1 MKTYLKFLSRN
12 KLYTAIEF
20 IGLSVA
26 LAFVIIS
33 FCYVVQQYA
42 VTRENPDRERIY
54 AVGDSESFLNCYG
67 MKEVFDGKLPEV
79 ETVSHFMLLKD
90 QLIHAGEQNFV
101 GNALVCDVDF
111 FSIFPVVFKEGGQE
125 MLSERNA
132 AFISEKLAAIL
143 NEESAN
149 RPLIVQND
157 TLHVV
162 GIIADKGSSLLPD
175 FDVMFDFGHGQSFN
189 IKTYREKPFSN
200 WSNLGTFIKVRPD
213 VDREELATKLQA
225 LCDVQFE
232 NSLTFSGLS
241 MVRFDELYFSSVY
254 TGLNKG
260 DRSMLRTMI
269 IIGLLLLVSAL
280 LNYINLNVA
289 LVGKRAKEMASRRL
303 LGAQKSDIVWKFLG
317 EAFVFTL
324 FSFIVGIAIAHA
336 IVPTVNRL
344 LQSDVAISIP
354 FHLPYLATYL
364 LMVVVVSLLA
374 GILPAAIVSQAQP
387 IDVVRGTFR
396 FRNRTVLSKVFI
408 VVQNIIAIVLIAL
421 VLTMELQ
428 MHHMDNRPVGLNVEN
443 LFFLGSDLDYTTEK
457 EALVEELRALPCV
470 KDLASA
476 DAVPGV
482 RPMTLGLK
490 KLHDTEKTVMIPL
503 LTCDTAAF
511 RMLGFEVKE
520 RFSDADARSF
530 WITEATAAGMT
541 GLPYGE
547 NNLDSIVLW
556 QKRCIAMPVCGVIA
570 DFSMQDAL
578 HVTDED
584 YAMVLGNCGWRNK
597 SHLLIDVVG
606 DHREAKRAIDAVY
619 KKHCEKVF
627 GAYMEPYYND
637 FVENVIAKQY
647 DKQRRQMRLI
657 EIIMGIAVLL
667 SLLGLVAIST
677 HFASEREKT
686 IAIRKVFGGTMQSE
700 IRRNLKEYIIMILI
714 ANVIAIPV
722 AVWLCK
728 RYLEDFAY
736 RVDLHPWI
744 FVVTVVLSFVI
755 AIGSVLWQIVSV
767 ARVNP
772 VDGVE
777 ERMNYECGMMNVEL
791 GMARSDAGFG
801 QDLGPAGPPRRG
813 DISVTVGRDLR
824 QYPGRQYPGRLSPV
838 GAT

>member
-54 AVGDSESFLNCYG
+54 AVGSKDMINCYG
-67 MKEVFDGKLPEV
+67 MKEVFDGKLPEL
-79 ETVSHFMLLKD
+79 EAVSHFQFVQD
-90 QLIHAGEQNFV
+90 QLIHVGEQNFV
-101 GNALVCDVDF
+101 GTLLVCDVEF
-111 FSIFPVVFKEGGQE
+111 FDMFSVTLKEGAPG

-132 AFISEKLAAIL
+132 AFISEKLAERL
-143 NEESAN
+143 NEEN
-149 RPLIVQND
+149 VNKPLIVGSD
-157 TLHVV
+157 TLDVAGV
-162 GIIADKGSSLLPD
+162 IADKGSSLLPE
-175 FDVMFDFGHGQSFN
+175 FDVMLNYEYVQSPSIKSYRGNPFN
-189 IKTYREKPFSN
+189 Y
-200 WSNLGTFIKVRPD
+200 WSNIGTFIKVRSD
-213 VDREELATKLQA
+213 VDQEELASKLQA

-232 NSLTFSGLS
+232 NSPSWDGLM
-241 MVRFDELYFSSVY
+241 MVRFDELFYASVY
-254 TGLNKG
+254 TSLNKG

-269 IIGLLLLVSAL
+269 IIGLLLLISAL

-324 FSFIVGIAIAHA
+324 FSFVVGLAIAHA

-344 LQSDVAISIP
+344 LQSDVAITIS
-354 FHLPYLATYL
+354 FALPYLAAYL
-364 LMVVVVSLLA
+364 LMVIVVSLLA
-374 GILPAAIVSQAQP
+374 GILPAAIISKAQP

-408 VVQNIIAIVLIAL
+408 VVQNVIAILLIAL

-428 MHHMDNRPVGLNVEN
+428 MHHMENRSTGLNVEN
-443 LFFLGSDLDYTTEK
+443 LFFLGSDLDYTAEK
-457 EALVEELRALPCV
+457 EAFVEELRALPCV

-482 RPMTLGLK
+482 ITMTLGLK
-490 KLHDTEKTVMIPL
+490 KLHDSESRTMVPML
-503 LTCDTAAF
+503 SCDTAAF

-520 RFSDADARSF
+520 RFLDADAQSF
-530 WITEATAAGMT
+530 WITETTAAGMT

-547 NNLDSIVLW
+547 NNLDSIVMW
-556 QKRCIAMPVCGVIA
+556 QKRCMGMPVCGVLA

-584 YAMVLGNCGWRNK
+584 YVIVLGNGGWDSN

-606 DHREAKRAIDAVY
+606 DHREAKHAIDAVY

-627 GAYMEPYYND
+627 GAYLEPDYND

-657 EIIMGIAVLL
+657 ELIMAISVVL
-667 SLLGLVAIST
+667 SLLGLVAMST

-714 ANVIAIPV
+714 ANAIAIPV

-736 RVDLHPWI
+736 RIDLHPWI

-772 VDGVE
+772 VWALKKE
-777 ERMNYECGMMNVEL
+777 
-791 GMARSDAGFG
+791 
-801 QDLGPAGPPRRG
+801 
-813 DISVTVGRDLR
+813 
-824 QYPGRQYPGRLSPV
+824 
-838 GAT
+838 

>member
-54 AVGDSESFLNCYG
+54 AVGDKKDFLNCYG
-67 MKEVFDGKLPEV
+67 MKEVIDGKLPEV
-79 ETVSHFMLLKD
+79 ETVSHFHLIQD
-90 QLIHAGEQNFV
+90 QLINVGEQNFV
-101 GNALVCDVDF
+101 GKMLVCDVDF
-111 FSIFPVVFKEGGQE
+111 FSIFPVVFKEGSPE

-132 AFISEKLAAIL
+132 AFISEKLAKKL
-143 NEESAN
+143 NEASAE
-149 RPLIVQND
+149 RPLIIQDD
-157 TLHVV
+157 TLHIV
-162 GIIADKGSSLLPD
+162 GVIADKGSSLLPD
-175 FDVMFDFGHGQSFN
+175 FDVMFNYEHGQSYL
-189 IKTYREKPFSN
+189 IQSYRENPFN
-200 WSNLGTFIKVRPD
+200 HWANLGTFIKVRSD
-213 VDREELATKLQA
+213 VDQEELSSKLQA

-232 NSLTFSGLS
+232 NSPSWDGLM
-241 MVRFDELYFSSVY
+241 MVRFDELFYASVY
-254 TGLNKG
+254 TSLNKG

-269 IIGLLLLVSAL
+269 IIGLLLLISAL

-324 FSFIVGIAIAHA
+324 FSFVVGLAIAHA

-344 LQSDVAISIP
+344 LQSDVAITIS
-354 FHLPYLATYL
+354 FAFPYLVAYL
-364 LMVVVVSLLA
+364 LMVIVVSLLA
-374 GILPAAIVSQAQP
+374 GILPAAIISKAQP

-408 VVQNIIAIVLIAL
+408 VVQNVIAILLIAL

-428 MHHMDNRPVGLNVEN
+428 MHHMDERSTGLNVEN
-443 LFFLGSDLDYTTEK
+443 LFFLGSDLDYTAEK

-476 DAVPGV
+476 NAVPGV
-482 RPMTLGLK
+482 RSMTLGLK
-490 KLHDTEKTVMIPL
+490 KLHDPEKTVMVPIL
-503 LTCDTAAF
+503 SCDTAAF

-520 RFSDADARSF
+520 RFLDADARSF
-530 WITEATAAGMT
+530 WITETTAAGVT

-547 NNLDSIVLW
+547 NNFDSIVMW
-556 QKRCIAMPVCGVIA
+556 QKQCIGMPVCGVLA

-584 YAMVLGNCGWRNK
+584 YVIVFGNGGWNPG

-606 DHREAKRAIDAVY
+606 DHREAKHAIDAVY
-619 KKHCEKVF
+619 KKHCEKVL
-627 GAYMEPYYND
+627 GAYLEPDYND

-657 EIIMGIAVLL
+657 ELIMAISVIL
-667 SLLGLVAIST
+667 SLLGLVAMST

-736 RVDLHPWI
+736 RIDLHPWI

-772 VDGVE
+772 VTALKKE
-777 ERMNYECGMMNVEL
+777 
-791 GMARSDAGFG
+791 
-801 QDLGPAGPPRRG
+801 
-813 DISVTVGRDLR
+813 
-824 QYPGRQYPGRLSPV
+824 
-838 GAT
+838 

>member
-1 MKTYLKFLSRN
+1 MKSYLKFLSHN
-12 KLYTAIEF
+12 KLYTVIEF
-20 IGLSVA
+20 VGLSVA

-54 AVGDSESFLNCYG
+54 AVGESESFLNCYG
-67 MKEVFDGKLPEV
+67 MKEVIDGKLPEV
-79 ETVSHFMLLKD
+79 ETVSHFQFVQD
-90 QLIHAGEQNFV
+90 QLIHFGEQNFV
-101 GNALVCDVDF
+101 GNMLVCDVDF
-111 FSIFPVVFKEGGQE
+111 FSIFPVVFKDGSPE

-132 AFISEKLAAIL
+132 AFISEKLAKKL
-143 NEESAN
+143 NEASAE
-149 RPLIVQND
+149 RPLIIQDD
-157 TLHVV
+157 TLHIV
-162 GIIADKGSSLLPD
+162 GVIADKGSSLLPD
-175 FDVMFDFGHGQSFN
+175 IDVMFNYEHGQSYA
-189 IKTYREKPFSN
+189 IQSYRENPFN
-200 WSNLGTFIKVRPD
+200 HWANIGTFIKVRPD
-213 VDREELATKLQA
+213 VDQEELASKLQA

-232 NSLTFSGLS
+232 NSPSWDGLM
-241 MVRFDELYFSSVY
+241 MVRFDELFYASVY

-269 IIGLLLLVSAL
+269 IIGLLLLISAL

-324 FSFIVGIAIAHA
+324 FSFVVGLAIAHA

-344 LQSDVAISIP
+344 LQSDVAITIS
-354 FHLPYLATYL
+354 FALPYLAAYL
-364 LMVVVVSLLA
+364 LMVIVVSLLA
-374 GILPAAIVSQAQP
+374 GILPAAIISKAQP

-408 VVQNIIAIVLIAL
+408 VVQNVIAILLIAL

-428 MHHMDNRPVGLNVEN
+428 MHHMDERSTGLNVEN
-443 LFFLGSDLDYTTEK
+443 LFFLGSDLDYTAEK

-476 DAVPGV
+476 NAVPGV
-482 RPMTLGLK
+482 RSMTLGLK
-490 KLHDTEKTVMIPL
+490 KLHDPEKTAMVPL
-503 LTCDTAAF
+503 LSCDTAAF

-520 RFSDADARSF
+520 RFLDADARSF
-530 WITEATAAGMT
+530 WITETTAAGVT

-547 NNLDSIVLW
+547 NNFDSIVMW
-556 QKRCIAMPVCGVIA
+556 QKRCMGMPVCGVLA

-584 YAMVLGNCGWRNK
+584 YVIVFGNGGWK
-597 SHLLIDVVG
+597 PDSHLLIDVVG

-627 GAYMEPYYND
+627 GAYLEPDYND

-657 EIIMGIAVLL
+657 ELIMAISVVL
-667 SLLGLVAIST
+667 SLLGLVAMST

-736 RVDLHPWI
+736 RIDLHPWI
-744 FVVTVVLSFVI
+744 FVVTVALSFVI

-772 VDGVE
+772 VRALKKE
-777 ERMNYECGMMNVEL
+777 
-791 GMARSDAGFG
+791 
-801 QDLGPAGPPRRG
+801 
-813 DISVTVGRDLR
+813 
-824 QYPGRQYPGRLSPV
+824 
-838 GAT
+838 

>member
-20 IGLSVA
+20 VGLSVA

-33 FCYVVQQYA
+33 FCYVMQQYA

-54 AVGDSESFLNCYG
+54 AVGDKKDFLNCYG
-67 MKEVFDGKLPEV
+67 MKEVIDGKLP
-79 ETVSHFMLLKD
+79 VSHFHLIQD
-90 QLIHAGEQNFV
+90 QLINVGEQNFV
-101 GNALVCDVDF
+101 GKMLVCDVEF
-111 FSIFPVVFKEGGQE
+111 FSIFPVVFKEGSPE

-132 AFISEKLAAIL
+132 AFISEKLAKKL
-143 NEESAN
+143 NEASAE
-149 RPLIVQND
+149 RPLIIQDD
-157 TLHVV
+157 TLHIV
-162 GIIADKGSSLLPD
+162 GVIADKGSSLLPD
-175 FDVMFDFGHGQSFN
+175 FDVMFNYEHGQSYA
-189 IKTYREKPFSN
+189 IQSYRENPFN
-200 WSNLGTFIKVRPD
+200 HWANLGTFIKVRSD
-213 VDREELATKLQA
+213 VDQEELSSKLQA

-232 NSLTFSGLS
+232 NSPNWDGLM
-241 MVRFDELYFSSVY
+241 MVRFDELYYASVY
-254 TGLNKG
+254 TSLNKG

-269 IIGLLLLVSAL
+269 IIGLLLLISAL

-324 FSFIVGIAIAHA
+324 FSFVVGLAIAHA

-344 LQSDVAISIP
+344 LQSDVAITIS
-354 FHLPYLATYL
+354 FALPYLAAYL
-364 LMVVVVSLLA
+364 LMVIVVSLLA
-374 GILPAAIVSQAQP
+374 GILPAAIISKAQP

-408 VVQNIIAIVLIAL
+408 VVQNVIAILLIAL

-428 MHHMDNRPVGLNVEN
+428 MHHMDERSTGLNVEN
-443 LFFLGSDLDYTTEK
+443 LFFLGSDLDYTAEK

-476 DAVPGV
+476 NAVPGV
-482 RPMTLGLK
+482 RSMTLGLK
-490 KLHDTEKTVMIPL
+490 KLHDPEKIAMVPL
-503 LTCDTAAF
+503 LSCDTAAF
-511 RMLGFEVKE
+511 RLLGFEVKE
-520 RFSDADARSF
+520 RFLDADARSF
-530 WITEATAAGMT
+530 WITETTAAGVT

-547 NNLDSIVLW
+547 NNFDSIVMW
-556 QKRCIAMPVCGVIA
+556 QKHCIGMPVCGVLA

-584 YAMVLGNCGWRNK
+584 YVIVFGNGGWK
-597 SHLLIDVVG
+597 PDSHLLIDVVG
-606 DHREAKRAIDAVY
+606 DHREAKHAIDAVY

-627 GAYMEPYYND
+627 GAYLEPDYND

-657 EIIMGIAVLL
+657 ELIMAISVIL
-667 SLLGLVAIST
+667 SLLGLVAMST

-700 IRRNLKEYIIMILI
+700 IHRNLKEYIIMILI
-714 ANVIAIPV
+714 ANAIAIPV

-736 RVDLHPWI
+736 RIDLHPWI
-744 FVVTVVLSFVI
+744 FVVTVLLSFVI

-772 VDGVE
+772 V
-777 ERMNYECGMMNVEL
+777 
-791 GMARSDAGFG
+791 MA
-801 QDLGPAGPPRRG
+801 LKKE
-813 DISVTVGRDLR
+813 
-824 QYPGRQYPGRLSPV
+824 
-838 GAT
+838 

>member
-33 FCYVVQQYA
+33 FCYVVQQYT

-54 AVGDSESFLNCYG
+54 AVGESESFLNCYG
-67 MKEVFDGKLPEV
+67 MKEVIDGKLPEV
-79 ETVSHFMLLKD
+79 ETVSHFHLMQD
-90 QLIHAGEQNFV
+90 QLINVGEQNFV
-101 GNALVCDVDF
+101 GKMLVCDVDF
-111 FSIFPVVFKEGGQE
+111 FSIFPVVFKEGSPE

-132 AFISEKLAAIL
+132 AFISEKLAKKL
-143 NEESAN
+143 NEASAE
-149 RPLIVQND
+149 RPLIIQDD
-157 TLHVV
+157 TLHIV
-162 GIIADKGSSLLPD
+162 GVIADKGSSLLPE
-175 FDVMFDFGHGQSFN
+175 FDVMLSFEYGQSRSIKNNRENPYNYWAN
-189 IKTYREKPFSN
+189 IC
-200 WSNLGTFIKVRPD
+200 TFIKVRPD
-213 VDREELATKLQA
+213 VDQEELASKLQA

-232 NSLTFSGLS
+232 NSPSWDGLM
-241 MVRFDELYFSSVY
+241 MVRFDELFYASVY
-254 TGLNKG
+254 TSLNKG

-269 IIGLLLLVSAL
+269 IIGLLLLISAL

-324 FSFIVGIAIAHA
+324 FSFVVGLAIAHA

-344 LQSDVAISIP
+344 LQSDVTITIS
-354 FHLPYLATYL
+354 FALPYLVAYL
-364 LMVVVVSLLA
+364 LMVIVVSLLA
-374 GILPAAIVSQAQP
+374 GILPAAIISKAQP

-408 VVQNIIAIVLIAL
+408 VVQNVIAILLIAL

-428 MHHMDNRPVGLNVEN
+428 MHHMENRSTGLNVEN
-443 LFFLGSDLDYTTEK
+443 LFFFGSDLDHTAEK

-482 RPMTLGLK
+482 RSMTLGLK
-490 KLHDTEKTVMIPL
+490 KLHDPEKAAMVPL
-503 LTCDTAAF
+503 LSCDTAAF

-520 RFSDADARSF
+520 RFLDADARSF

-547 NNLDSIVLW
+547 NNFDSIVMW
-556 QKRCIAMPVCGVIA
+556 QKHCIGMPVCGVLA

-584 YAMVLGNCGWRNK
+584 YVIVFGNGGWNPD

-627 GAYMEPYYND
+627 GAYLEPDYND

-657 EIIMGIAVLL
+657 ELIMAISVVL
-667 SLLGLVAIST
+667 SLLGLVAMST

-714 ANVIAIPV
+714 ANAIAIPV

-736 RVDLHPWI
+736 RIDLHPWI

-772 VDGVE
+772 V
-777 ERMNYECGMMNVEL
+777 
-791 GMARSDAGFG
+791 MA
-801 QDLGPAGPPRRG
+801 LKKE
-813 DISVTVGRDLR
+813 
-824 QYPGRQYPGRLSPV
+824 
-838 GAT
+838 

>member
-20 IGLSVA
+20 VGLSVA

-33 FCYVVQQYA
+33 FCYVVQQYT

-54 AVGDSESFLNCYG
+54 AVGESESFLNCYG
-67 MKEVFDGKLPEV
+67 MKEVIDGKLPEV
-79 ETVSHFMLLKD
+79 ETVSHFHLMQD
-90 QLIHAGEQNFV
+90 QLINVGEQNFV
-101 GNALVCDVDF
+101 GKMLVCDVDF
-111 FSIFPVVFKEGGQE
+111 FSIFPVVFKEGSPE

-132 AFISEKLAAIL
+132 AFISEKLAKKL
-143 NEESAN
+143 NEASAE
-149 RPLIVQND
+149 RPLIIQDD
-157 TLHVV
+157 TLHIV
-162 GIIADKGSSLLPD
+162 GVIADKGSSLLPE
-175 FDVMFDFGHGQSFN
+175 FDVMLSFEYGQSRSIKNNRENPYNYWAN
-189 IKTYREKPFSN
+189 IC
-200 WSNLGTFIKVRPD
+200 TFIKVRPD
-213 VDREELATKLQA
+213 VDQEELASKLQA

-232 NSLTFSGLS
+232 NSPSWDGLM
-241 MVRFDELYFSSVY
+241 MVRFDELFYASVY
-254 TGLNKG
+254 TSLNKG

-269 IIGLLLLVSAL
+269 IIGLLLLISAL

-324 FSFIVGIAIAHA
+324 FSFVVGLAIAHA

-344 LQSDVAISIP
+344 LQSDVTITIS
-354 FHLPYLATYL
+354 FALPYLVAYL
-364 LMVVVVSLLA
+364 LMVIVVSLLA
-374 GILPAAIVSQAQP
+374 GILPAAIISKAQP

-408 VVQNIIAIVLIAL
+408 VVQNVIAILLIAL

-428 MHHMDNRPVGLNVEN
+428 MHHMENRSTGLNVEN
-443 LFFLGSDLDYTTEK
+443 LFFFGSDLDHTAEK

-482 RPMTLGLK
+482 RSMTLGLK
-490 KLHDTEKTVMIPL
+490 KLHDPEKAAMVPL
-503 LTCDTAAF
+503 LSCDTAAF

-520 RFSDADARSF
+520 RFLDADARSF

-547 NNLDSIVLW
+547 NNFDSIVMW
-556 QKRCIAMPVCGVIA
+556 QKHCIGMPVCGVLA

-584 YAMVLGNCGWRNK
+584 YVIVFGNGGWNPD

-627 GAYMEPYYND
+627 GAYLEPDYND

-657 EIIMGIAVLL
+657 ELIMAISVVL
-667 SLLGLVAIST
+667 SLLGLVAMST

-714 ANVIAIPV
+714 ANAIAIPV

-736 RVDLHPWI
+736 RIDLHPWI

-772 VDGVE
+772 VTALKKE
-777 ERMNYECGMMNVEL
+777 
-791 GMARSDAGFG
+791 
-801 QDLGPAGPPRRG
+801 
-813 DISVTVGRDLR
+813 
-824 QYPGRQYPGRLSPV
+824 
-838 GAT
+838 

>member
-12 KLYTAIEF
+12 KLYTVIEF
-20 IGLSVA
+20 VGLSVA

-54 AVGDSESFLNCYG
+54 AVGEAESFLNCYG

-79 ETVSHFMLLKD
+79 ETVSHFMLLQD
-90 QLIHAGEQNFV
+90 QLIHVGEQNFV
-101 GNALVCDVDF
+101 GNAFVCDVDF
-111 FSIFPVVFKEGGQE
+111 FSIFPVTFKEGSKE

-132 AFISEKLAAIL
+132 AFISEKLAASL
-143 NEESAN
+143 NEESVN
-149 RPLIVQND
+149 RPLIVLDD

-162 GIIADKGSSLLPD
+162 GVIADKGSSLLPD
-175 FDVMFDFGHGQSFN
+175 FDVMFNFGHGQSF
-189 IKTYREKPFSN
+189 KVKSYREKPFSN

-213 VDREELATKLQA
+213 VNQEELSAKLQA

-232 NSLTFSGLS
+232 NSPIWDGLS

-289 LVGKRAKEMASRRL
+289 LMGKRAKEMASRRL
-303 LGAQKSDIVWKFLG
+303 FGAQKSDIIWKFLG

-324 FSFIVGIAIAHA
+324 SSFIVGLAIAHA

-354 FHLPYLATYL
+354 FQLPYLAIYL
-364 LMVVVVSLLA
+364 LMVAVVSLLA
-374 GILPAAIVSQAQP
+374 GILPATIVSQAQP

-408 VVQNIIAIVLIAL
+408 VVQNVIAIVLIAL

-428 MHHMDNRPVGLNVEN
+428 MHHMDNRSVGLNVEN
-443 LFFLGSDLDYTTEK
+443 LFFLGSDLDYTDEK
-457 EALVEELRALPCV
+457 EALVEELRAMPCV

-490 KLHDTEKTVMIPL
+490 KLYDAEKTSMVPM

-511 RMLGFEVKE
+511 RMLGFKVKE

-530 WITEATAAGMT
+530 WITETTAAGMT

-547 NNLDSIVLW
+547 NNMDSIVMW

-584 YAMVLGNCGWRNK
+584 YAIVLGNCGWRNK

-619 KKHCEKVF
+619 RKHCEKVF
-627 GAYMEPYYND
+627 GAYMEPDYND

-657 EIIMGIAVLL
+657 ELIMAISVIL
-667 SLLGLVAIST
+667 SLLGLVAMST
-677 HFASEREKT
+677 HFASEREKS

-714 ANVIAIPV
+714 ANAIAIPV

-736 RVDLHPWI
+736 RIDLSLWI
-744 FVVTVVLSFVI
+744 FVATVALSFVI

-772 VDGVE
+772 AYALKKE
-777 ERMNYECGMMNVEL
+777 
-791 GMARSDAGFG
+791 
-801 QDLGPAGPPRRG
+801 
-813 DISVTVGRDLR
+813 
-824 QYPGRQYPGRLSPV
+824 
-838 GAT
+838 

>member
-1 MKTYLKFLSRN
+1 MKSYLKFLSRN

-26 LAFVIIS
+26 FAFVIIS

-54 AVGDSESFLNCYG
+54 AVGDKKDFLNCYG
-67 MKEVFDGKLPEV
+67 MKEVIDGKLPEV
-79 ETVSHFMLLKD
+79 ETVSHFHLMQD
-90 QLIHAGEQNFV
+90 QLINVGEQNFV
-101 GNALVCDVDF
+101 GKMLVCDVDF
-111 FSIFPVVFKEGGQE
+111 FSIFPVVFKEGSPE

-132 AFISEKLAAIL
+132 AFISEKLAKKL
-143 NEESAN
+143 NEASAE
-149 RPLIVQND
+149 RPLIIQDD
-157 TLHVV
+157 TLHIV
-162 GIIADKGSSLLPD
+162 GVIADKGSSLLPE
-175 FDVMFDFGHGQSFN
+175 FDVMLSFEYGQSRSIKNNRENPYNYWAN
-189 IKTYREKPFSN
+189 IC
-200 WSNLGTFIKVRPD
+200 TFIKVRPD
-213 VDREELATKLQA
+213 VDQEELASKLQA

-232 NSLTFSGLS
+232 NSPSWDGLM
-241 MVRFDELYFSSVY
+241 MVRFDELFYASVY
-254 TGLNKG
+254 TSLNKG

-269 IIGLLLLVSAL
+269 IIGLLLLISAL

-324 FSFIVGIAIAHA
+324 FSFVVGLAIAHA

-344 LQSDVAISIP
+344 LQSDVTITIS
-354 FHLPYLATYL
+354 FALPYLVAYL
-364 LMVVVVSLLA
+364 LMVIVVSLLA
-374 GILPAAIVSQAQP
+374 GILPAAIISKAQP

-408 VVQNIIAIVLIAL
+408 VVQNVIAILLIAL

-428 MHHMDNRPVGLNVEN
+428 MHHMENRSTGLNVEN
-443 LFFLGSDLDYTTEK
+443 LFFFGSDLDHTAEK

-482 RPMTLGLK
+482 RSMTLGLK
-490 KLHDTEKTVMIPL
+490 KLHDPEKAAMVPL
-503 LTCDTAAF
+503 LSCDTAAF

-520 RFSDADARSF
+520 RFLDADARSF

-547 NNLDSIVLW
+547 NNFDSIVMW
-556 QKRCIAMPVCGVIA
+556 QKHCIGMPVCGVLA

-584 YAMVLGNCGWRNK
+584 YVIVFGNGGWNPD

-627 GAYMEPYYND
+627 GAYLEPDYND

-657 EIIMGIAVLL
+657 ELIMAISVVL
-667 SLLGLVAIST
+667 SLLGLVAMST

-700 IRRNLKEYIIMILI
+700 IHRNLKEYIIMILI

-736 RVDLHPWI
+736 RIDLHPWI

-772 VDGVE
+772 VRALKKE
-777 ERMNYECGMMNVEL
+777 
-791 GMARSDAGFG
+791 
-801 QDLGPAGPPRRG
+801 
-813 DISVTVGRDLR
+813 
-824 QYPGRQYPGRLSPV
+824 
-838 GAT
+838 

>member
-33 FCYVVQQYA
+33 FCYMVQQYA

-54 AVGDSESFLNCYG
+54 AVGVDENFINCYG
-67 MKEVFDGKLPEV
+67 MKEVFDGKLPELEAV
-79 ETVSHFMLLKD
+79 THFQFMND
-90 QLIHAGEQNFV
+90 ELIHVGEQNFV
-101 GNALVCDVDF
+101 GNTLVCDVDF
-111 FSIFPVVFKEGGQE
+111 FSIFPVKFQEGSPE
-125 MLSERNA
+125 RLSERNT
-132 AFISEKLAAIL
+132 AFISEKLANKVGEASINL
-143 NEESAN
+143 
-149 RPLIVQND
+149 PLIVGSD
-157 TLHVV
+157 TLHIV
-162 GIIADKGSSLLPD
+162 GVIADKGSSLLPE
-175 FDVMFDFGHGQSFN
+175 FDVVLNYEYGQSYS
-189 IKTYREKPFSN
+189 IKDYRENPFNN
-200 WSNLGTFIKVRPD
+200 WGNLGTFIKVRPD
-213 VDREELATKLQA
+213 VDQEELASKLQA
-225 LCDVQFE
+225 LCDMQFE
-232 NSLTFSGLS
+232 NSPTWKGLL
-241 MVRFDELYFSSVY
+241 MVRFDELYFASVY

-269 IIGLLLLVSAL
+269 IIGLLLLISAL

-324 FSFIVGIAIAHA
+324 FSFVVGLAIAHA
-336 IVPTVNRL
+336 LTPTVNHL
-344 LQSDVAISIP
+344 LQSDVALSIS
-354 FHLPYLATYL
+354 FSLPYLVAYFL
-364 LMVVVVSLLA
+364 IVIIVSLLA
-374 GILPAAIVSQAQP
+374 GILPAAIISKAQP

-408 VVQNIIAIVLIAL
+408 VVQNVIAILLIAL

-428 MHHMDNRPVGLNVEN
+428 MHHMENRSTGLNVEN
-443 LFFLGSDLDYTTEK
+443 LFFLGSDLDYTAEK
-457 EALVEELRALPCV
+457 EAFVEELRALPCV

-476 DAVPGV
+476 QNVPGV
-482 RPMTLGLK
+482 MYYSFNLK
-490 KLHDTEKTVMIPL
+490 KLHESEPKNLVSIL
-503 LTCDTAAF
+503 NCDSTAF

-520 RFSDADARSF
+520 RFFDADAHSF

-541 GLPYGE
+541 GLPYGVC
-547 NNLDSIVLW
+547 NFDTIMMW
-556 QKRCIAMPVCGVIA
+556 QKHTIGNPVCGVIA
-570 DFSMQDAL
+570 DFTMRDAL
-578 HVTDED
+578 HATDEE
-584 YAMVLGNCGWRNK
+584 YVIVFGNGGWNPG

-606 DHREAKRAIDAVY
+606 DHREAKHAIDAVY

-627 GAYMEPYYND
+627 GAYLEPDYND

-647 DKQRRQMRLI
+647 EKQRRQMRLI
-657 EIIMGIAVLL
+657 ELIMAISVIL
-667 SLLGLVAIST
+667 SLLGLVAMST

-714 ANVIAIPV
+714 ANAIAIPV

-736 RVDLHPWI
+736 RIDLHPWI

-772 VDGVE
+772 VTALKKE
-777 ERMNYECGMMNVEL
+777 
-791 GMARSDAGFG
+791 
-801 QDLGPAGPPRRG
+801 
-813 DISVTVGRDLR
+813 
-824 QYPGRQYPGRLSPV
+824 
-838 GAT
+838 

>member
-1 MKTYLKFLSRN
+1 MKSYLKFLSHN
-12 KLYTAIEF
+12 KLYTVIEF
-20 IGLSVA
+20 VGLSVA

-54 AVGDSESFLNCYG
+54 AVGESESFLNCYG
-67 MKEVFDGKLPEV
+67 MKEVIDGKLPEV
-79 ETVSHFMLLKD
+79 ETVSHFQFVQD
-90 QLIHAGEQNFV
+90 QLIHFGEQNFV
-101 GNALVCDVDF
+101 GNMLVCDVDF
-111 FSIFPVVFKEGGQE
+111 FSIFPVVFKDGSPE

-132 AFISEKLAAIL
+132 AFISEKLAKKL
-143 NEESAN
+143 NEASAE
-149 RPLIVQND
+149 RPLIIQDD
-157 TLHVV
+157 TLHIV
-162 GIIADKGSSLLPD
+162 GVIADKGSSLLPD
-175 FDVMFDFGHGQSFN
+175 IDVMFNYEHGQSYA
-189 IKTYREKPFSN
+189 IQSYRENPFN
-200 WSNLGTFIKVRPD
+200 HWANIGTFIKVRPD
-213 VDREELATKLQA
+213 VDQEELASKLQA

-232 NSLTFSGLS
+232 NSPSWDGLM
-241 MVRFDELYFSSVY
+241 MVRFDELFYASVY

-269 IIGLLLLVSAL
+269 IIGLLLLISAL

-324 FSFIVGIAIAHA
+324 FSFVVGLAIAHA

-344 LQSDVAISIP
+344 LQSDVAITIS
-354 FHLPYLATYL
+354 FALPYLAAYL
-364 LMVVVVSLLA
+364 LMVIVVSLLA
-374 GILPAAIVSQAQP
+374 GILPAAIISKAQP

-408 VVQNIIAIVLIAL
+408 VVQNVIAILLIAL

-428 MHHMDNRPVGLNVEN
+428 MHHMDERSTGLNVEN
-443 LFFLGSDLDYTTEK
+443 LFFLGSDLDYTAEK

-476 DAVPGV
+476 NAVPGV
-482 RPMTLGLK
+482 RSMTLGLK
-490 KLHDTEKTVMIPL
+490 KLHDPEKTAMVPL
-503 LTCDTAAF
+503 LSCDTAAF

-520 RFSDADARSF
+520 RFLDADARSF
-530 WITEATAAGMT
+530 WITETTAAGVT

-547 NNLDSIVLW
+547 NNFDSIVMW
-556 QKRCIAMPVCGVIA
+556 QKRCMGMPVCGVLA

-584 YAMVLGNCGWRNK
+584 YVIVFGNGGWK
-597 SHLLIDVVG
+597 PDSHLLIDVVG

-627 GAYMEPYYND
+627 GAYLEPDYND

-657 EIIMGIAVLL
+657 ELIMAISVVL
-667 SLLGLVAIST
+667 SLLGLVAMSM

-722 AVWLCK
+722 AVWFCK

-736 RVDLHPWI
+736 RIDLHPWI
-744 FVVTVVLSFVI
+744 FVVTVALSFVI

-772 VDGVE
+772 VRALKKE
-777 ERMNYECGMMNVEL
+777 
-791 GMARSDAGFG
+791 
-801 QDLGPAGPPRRG
+801 
-813 DISVTVGRDLR
+813 
-824 QYPGRQYPGRLSPV
+824 
-838 GAT
+838 

>member
-1 MKTYLKFLSRN
+1 MKSYLKFLSHN
-12 KLYTAIEF
+12 KLYTVIEF
-20 IGLSVA
+20 VGLSVA

-54 AVGDSESFLNCYG
+54 AVGESESFLNCYG
-67 MKEVFDGKLPEV
+67 MKEVIDGKLPEV
-79 ETVSHFMLLKD
+79 ETVSHFQFVQD
-90 QLIHAGEQNFV
+90 QLIHFGEQNFV
-101 GNALVCDVDF
+101 GNMLVCDVDF
-111 FSIFPVVFKEGGQE
+111 FSIFPVVFKDGSPE

-132 AFISEKLAAIL
+132 AFISEKLAKKL
-143 NEESAN
+143 NEASAE
-149 RPLIVQND
+149 RPLIIQDD
-157 TLHVV
+157 TLHIV
-162 GIIADKGSSLLPD
+162 GVIADKGSSLLPD
-175 FDVMFDFGHGQSFN
+175 IDVMFNYEHGQSYA
-189 IKTYREKPFSN
+189 IQSYRENPFN
-200 WSNLGTFIKVRPD
+200 HWANIGTFIKVRPD
-213 VDREELATKLQA
+213 VDQEELASKLQA

-232 NSLTFSGLS
+232 NSPSWDGLM
-241 MVRFDELYFSSVY
+241 MVRFDELFYASVY

-269 IIGLLLLVSAL
+269 IIGLLLLISAL

-324 FSFIVGIAIAHA
+324 FSFVVGLAIAHA

-344 LQSDVAISIP
+344 LQSDVAITIS
-354 FHLPYLATYL
+354 FALPYLAAYL
-364 LMVVVVSLLA
+364 LMVIVVSLLA
-374 GILPAAIVSQAQP
+374 GILPAAIISKAQP

-408 VVQNIIAIVLIAL
+408 VVQNVIAILLIAL

-428 MHHMDNRPVGLNVEN
+428 MHHMDERSTGLNVEN
-443 LFFLGSDLDYTTEK
+443 LFFLGSDLDYTAEK

-476 DAVPGV
+476 NAVPGV
-482 RPMTLGLK
+482 RSMTLGLK
-490 KLHDTEKTVMIPL
+490 KLHDPEKTAMVPL
-503 LTCDTAAF
+503 LSCDTAAF

-520 RFSDADARSF
+520 RFLDADARSF
-530 WITEATAAGMT
+530 WITETTAAGVT

-547 NNLDSIVLW
+547 NNFDSIVMW
-556 QKRCIAMPVCGVIA
+556 QKRCMGMPVCGVLA

-584 YAMVLGNCGWRNK
+584 YVIVFGNGGWK
-597 SHLLIDVVG
+597 PDSHLLIDVVG

-627 GAYMEPYYND
+627 GAYLEPDYND

-657 EIIMGIAVLL
+657 ELIMAISVVL
-667 SLLGLVAIST
+667 SLLGLVAMST

-722 AVWLCK
+722 AVWFCK

-736 RVDLHPWI
+736 RIDLHPWI
-744 FVVTVVLSFVI
+744 FVVTVALSFVI

-772 VDGVE
+772 VRALKKE
-777 ERMNYECGMMNVEL
+777 
-791 GMARSDAGFG
+791 
-801 QDLGPAGPPRRG
+801 
-813 DISVTVGRDLR
+813 
-824 QYPGRQYPGRLSPV
+824 
-838 GAT
+838 